1 MLYKS
6 TPRFVVRAYASS
18 TSEPTLEV
26 VLKPLISPHCY
37 YACMLMMY
45 FCFIVL
51 SCVFLR
57 LFFLSFAN
65 KLN

>member
-37 YACMLMMY
+37 YACMLVCLWCIFALLSYPVY
-45 FCFIVL
+45 F
-51 SCVFLR
+51 
-57 LFFLSFAN
+57 
-65 KLN
+65 